1 MNLMVDNY
9 VRHLPVMDHEQL
21 VGLVSIGDVIK
32 QIINEQKFII
42 DSLEHYI
49 NDSR

>member
-1 MNLMVDNY
+1 MVDNY
-9 VRHLPVMDHEQL
+9 VRHLPVMDNEQL